1 MLSSKYDVVIGLE
14 IHAELNTKTKV
25 FCSCKNTFG
34 EEPNTNCCP
43 VCVGL
48 PGALPVLNKKAVE
61 NTIKAG
67 LSVGCS
73 INNLAVFERKNY
85 FYPDLSKAYQIS
97 QLVRPICIGG
107 NIKLDNGKT
116 IRINR
121 IHLEEDAGKLIH
133 KTKTIG
139 TLVDY
144 NRGGIPLIELVTEP
158 DFSNADEAVEFLDKL
173 RRTYIY
179 SGVAN
184 CKMEE
189 GGMRCDVNISV
200 KPHDSKELGIRTE
213 MKNLNSFKMVKR
225 AIEYESKRQ
234 IEELEKG
241 NKIIQQTRKWD
252 DNKGKSFALRSK
264 ENSHDYRYFPDP
276 DLLTV
281 EITQED
287 VENIRSTLPELA
299 QDRIKKYVE
308 IYNLPLYDAKILT
321 NEKFVSDYFEEC
333 LNLYNNPK
341 QISNWIMT
349 ELLKVLKDKP
359 NCENLNEIITKENL
373 VCILELLD
381 SKQITRPNSKIL
393 FEHICFTSKNAKDV
407 AKELGMLDS
416 IKDDELNNYVKQVI
430 ETYQNAILD
439 FEKNPNK
446 VIMFYTG
453 KVMALTKG
461 KANPITTQSFI
472 KEILPNY
479 LKK

>member
-184 CKMEE
+184 CKMAE

-200 KPHDSKELGIRTE
+200 KPHDSKELVIRTE

-287 VENIRSTLPELA
+287 VEKIRSTLPELA

-373 VCILELLD
+373 VSILELLD

-393 FEHICFTSKNAKDV
+393 FENICFTSKNAKDV
-407 AKELGMLDS
+407 AKELGMLSSLSDEE
-416 IKDDELNNYVKQVI
+416 IKDFVKQVI
-430 ETYQNAILD
+430 NTNPDAILD